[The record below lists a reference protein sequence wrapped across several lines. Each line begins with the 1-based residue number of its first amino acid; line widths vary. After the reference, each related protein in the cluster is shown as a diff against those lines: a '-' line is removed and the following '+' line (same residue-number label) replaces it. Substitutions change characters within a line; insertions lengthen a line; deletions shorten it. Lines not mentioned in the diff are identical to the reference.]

1 MYSNGTYYEGEWL
14 GGSRDGK
21 GKLWTTGKDMYEENG
36 KMIKLMGM
44 GFIYKKT
51 GLNMKDIGRM
61 IYKMDL
67 ERKFGLIILNMK
79 ACIRKGKSTVMD
91 NLYFQ
96 IQQCITEIDSTTKWK
111 EKEHI

>member
-1 MYSNGTYYEGEWL
+1 MEKENFGLQEKICM
-14 GGSRDGK
+14 R
-21 GKLWTTGKDMYEENG
+21 ENG

-79 ACIRKGKSTVMD
+79 ACIRKGKSMAMD
-91 NLYFQ
+91 NIYFQ
-96 IQQCITEIDSTTKWK
+96 IQQCTMEFGTTTRWK
-111 EKEHI
+111 GKEHIKNRMDKNICIAKIQI